1 METNNKERSNNMSD
15 VAIRALKTF
24 VQTFLATVAVGVT
37 TVADLN
43 GAKALVVA
51 AVAAAISAVWNTIVT
66 TS

>member
-1 METNNKERSNNMSD
+1 MNDIVVR
-15 VAIRALKTF
+15 AIKTF
-24 VQTFLATVAVGVT
+24 IQTFLATVAVGVT
-37 TVADLN
+37 TVADVN